1 MNSIPTPSCR
11 LGLIAGMAISLL
23 AVPAN
28 SATAADAPVRGPFW
42 SGTIMRAKGQAA
54 AMKGVAVTIGASKD
68 HYVVYDLDTLRL
80 AVGWSGEFLEFG
92 DTLTKIAW
100 PPPPSVKGNVVF
112 DTVMGPGW
120 SDAMG
125 QIADTRERHQGP
137 LPKDW
142 AHYEGLYVN
151 GDRVVFS
158 YTVQGTPVLES
169 PWFEQIHG
177 TGAFTRTLQFPK
189 GGKNLNLLV
198 ASGLTPTP
206 TVFPLDADG
215 TAFLKRADR
224 ADGQHLAVGYSG
236 MPSGSEITV
245 DAAGNAVLH
254 LKKVSPNSPLTLAL
268 ASGNEDVRPTS
279 AGRKESD
286 LRSLTH
292 GGPARWTEIP
302 VTHGKLGTEEGPYQV
317 DTITEPFP
325 NAYNTRTF
333 WGGFDFLP
341 DGRAV
346 ICAFHGDVWIVSGID
361 DTLQNLKW
369 KRFATGLFQPLGVK
383 VQKGE
388 IYVAGRDQITHLKDL
403 NGDGE
408 ADFYENF
415 NNDTVVTPNY
425 HEFVL
430 DLHTDSKGNFFYAK
444 GAPWEPAVQSQHQGT
459 LLKVSPDGKKL
470 EVYATGLRAPNGM
483 TVGPDDTILISDN
496 QGHWMPS
503 SKLNL
508 VKPGAFMGMTPSAQ
522 RPLTMRYP
530 DGHEITV
537 NPSDPDVR
545 KANNL
550 KGWEGAMPI
559 PTAYDEPIAWL
570 PMRWDN
576 SSGGQVYVTSD
587 KWGPWKGAPLFMSY
601 GKCLLY
607 AVLMDNVDGT
617 VQASMVPFGLKF
629 ASGVMR
635 GRFNAKDGQLYLC
648 GLRGWQNNATRDGG
662 FYRVRYTG
670 KPVRMALKSHVSK
683 SGITIAFSAPLDPK
697 SAQDLEN
704 YAVELWNYRYSG
716 NYGSPEL
723 SVKNPGKEA
732 HDKLAVKSAKLSAD
746 GKTLFLE
753 VDGLQPADQYSVKY
767 SVVAA
772 DGTDLRSELIGTIHK
787 LGSDSMR

>member
-1 MNSIPTPSCR
+1 MPSR
-11 LGLIAGMAISLL
+11 RPGWITALAGSVLIAGL
-23 AVPAN
+23 V
-28 SATAADAPVRGPFW
+28 TADDAPVRGPFW

-54 AMKGVAVTIGASKD
+54 AMKGLAITLGAGKTN
-68 HYVVYDLDTLRL
+68 YVVYDADTLRL
-80 AVGWSGEFLEFG
+80 AVAWSGQFLEFG

-100 PPPPSVKGNVVF
+100 PPPPSVKG
-112 DTVMGPGW
+112 TVAFETAMGPGW
-120 SDAMG
+120 ASSTGSIEDNRA
-125 QIADTRERHQGP
+125 RHQGP

-151 GDRVVFS
+151 GDRVVLS
-158 YTVQGTPVLES
+158 YTVQGNPVLEM
-169 PWFEQIHG
+169 PGFEPVHG
-177 TGAFTRTLQFPK
+177 KDSFTRTIQFPK
-189 GGKNLNLLV
+189 GARNLSLVIASGIAPGAPTVGTGRAGVANLNRSNGETL
-198 ASGLTPTP
+198 S
-206 TVFPLDADG
+206 
-215 TAFLKRADR
+215 
-224 ADGQHLAVGYSG
+224 VGFANL
-236 MPSGSEITV
+236 PSGTEIVT
-245 DAAGNAVLH
+245 DPAGNAVL
-254 LKKVSPNSPLTLAL
+254 KISKVAANSPFLLSFSVGGGTPRVNAG
-268 ASGNEDVRPTS
+268 AVKPT
-279 AGRKESD
+279 D
-286 LRSLTH
+286 LRTLIH
-292 GGPARWTEIP
+292 GGPARWTDQP
-302 VTHGKLGTEEGPYQV
+302 VTQGKLGTEDGPYQV

-444 GAPWEPAVQSQHQGT
+444 GAPWEPAVTSPHQGT
-459 LLKVSPDGKKL
+459 LLKVSPDGKKM

-483 TVGPDDTILISDN
+483 TIGPDDTILISDN

-522 RPLTMRYP
+522 RPLKMRYP
-530 DGHEITV
+530 DGREIEV

-559 PTAYDEPIAWL
+559 PTSYDEPIAWL

-607 AVLMDNVDGT
+607 GVLMDNVDGT

-635 GRFNAKDGQLYLC
+635 GRFNSRDGQLYVC

-670 KPVRMALKSHVSK
+670 KPVRMPVRAHATKT
-683 SGITIAFSAPLDPK
+683 GIAITFSTALDPK
-697 SAQDLEN
+697 SAQDLDN
-704 YAVELWNYRYSG
+704 YAVELWNYRYTGS
-716 NYGSPEL
+716 YGSPEV
-723 SVKNPGKEA
+723 SVVTPKKES
-732 HDKLAVKSAKLSAD
+732 HDKLPVKSARLSSD
-746 GKTLFLE
+746 QKTLFLE
-753 VDGLQPADQYSVKY
+753 VDGLQPADQFGVKY
-767 SVVAA
+767 SVTAA
-772 DGTDLRSELIGTIHK
+772 DGTELRSELIGTIHK
-787 LGSDSMR
+787 LGSEPSPVR